1 MQQQQQLEMFYSRSQ
16 WHMYAFA
23 ISENASVHWYFGHT
37 KTGVQTVE
45 KRKRINEPAS
55 EREEML
61 NSGRRIKYVTYIH
74 YLCVS
79 ILDINIFNVN
89 ICDIYCRSN
98 SNSSQTCTLCIAI
111 YWTTSLYNLQT
122 VAYIVCLHRRA
133 YRLCTRCT
141 KFYTHTMH
149 AFGNSSHSICIA
161 ASHGKP
167 SKCWINGDWTAAL
180 AHGCRLRVAQ
190 TRVSMR
196 ALRHSLAAAV
206 IAYISTIPSFNWI
219 QFKSRINI
227 ILHT

>member
-45 KRKRINEPAS
+45 KRKRNNEPAS

-79 ILDINIFNVN
+79 ISDINMFNVN

-111 YWTTSLYNLQT
+111 YWTSVQFANGSIYSVSAQESVLSLYT
-122 VAYIVCLHRRA
+122 VYKIL
-133 YRLCTRCT
+133 
-141 KFYTHTMH
+141 YTHH
-149 AFGNSSHSICIA
+149 ACIRQFVTF
-161 ASHGKP
+161 
-167 SKCWINGDWTAAL
+167 DMY
-180 AHGCRLRVAQ
+180 CR
-190 TRVSMR
+190 
-196 ALRHSLAAAV
+196 
-206 IAYISTIPSFNWI
+206 
-219 QFKSRINI
+219 
-227 ILHT
+227 